1 MRRALGVMAV
11 ALLLCACTSD
21 PYPMPSAA
29 GASQRN
35 PARIGEP
42 TKALLV
48 FLQIRP
54 NDHLELIGAEPIGLA
69 DGATMRFFLS
79 RPIHETNG
87 DTLIGEGVEPLEG
100 SQTTAAGP
108 SPSFVQYDNTVG
120 IVGELTAHRPGR
132 FDVTSVRLR
141 YRLNGGD
148 ERVGQGIDVVWTVC
162 ADDPA
167 PSDCSAS
174 PAP

>member
-1 MRRALGVMAV
+1 MRRALGVMAL
-11 ALLLCACTSD
+11 ALLLWACTSD
-21 PYPMPSAA
+21 PYPLPS
-29 GASQRN
+29 GPGGSQMN
-35 PARIGEP
+35 PARVGEP
-42 TKALLV
+42 TKAVLV

-54 NDHLELIGAEPIGLA
+54 NDHLELIGAEPVGSL
-69 DGATMRFFLS
+69 DGATVRFLLS
-79 RPIHETNG
+79 RPIHEANG
-87 DTLIGEGVEPLEG
+87 DTLIGEAVEPLEG
-100 SQTTAAGP
+100 AQTIAGGP
-108 SPSFVQYDNTVG
+108 SPSFDQYDNTVG

-132 FDVTSVRLR
+132 FEVTSVRLR